1 MAIEKYII
9 DKSELSALLRGDDL
23 SIKPKGN
30 IKGFCVE
37 IAGTLTNGDVIKAMF
52 PDAEI
57 DYHEKTDFVDSYVT
71 VFPKA
76 CDTCQDYSYD
86 YWNAPYKKGEKKL

>member
-1 MAIEKYII
+1 MAIEKFII
-9 DKSELSALLRGDDL
+9 DKSDLPALLKGEDIAIR
-23 SIKPKGN
+23 PKGN

-57 DYHEKTDFVDSYVT
+57 DYHEKSDFVDSHVT

-76 CDTCQDYSYD
+76 CDTCQDYSYA
-86 YWNAPYKKGEKKL
+86 YWNASYKKGAEE